1 MNNYTT
7 SVSIPSV
14 LWCCWLGVKKGI
26 RPVKI
31 WVVGCWRGYL
41 SGARCRLAYGP
52 ADATATHMSLAKI
65 QTGFTILVLAQLG
78 SPGQKAIKWV
88 CVCVHNFSINTL
100 FYLAS
105 VWLHSLKIRP
115 HHQKPNCGISRAQ
128 INKLQACLSFNKQHN
143 SRDQFMNGVI
153 LKLK

>member
-14 LWCCWLGVKKGI
+14 LWCCWLGIKKGI

-88 CVCVHNFSINTL
+88 CVYTTS
-100 FYLAS
+100 AS
-105 VWLHSLKIRP
+105 THCFTWHLSDCTHSKLGHTTKSQTVGFLE
-115 HHQKPNCGISRAQ
+115 HKLTSYKP
-128 INKLQACLSFNKQHN
+128 ACLSTN
-143 SRDQFMNGVI
+143 SITVEINSWTE
-153 LKLK
+153 LY